1 MFNRALHVKRV
12 PIDDGG
18 DHQIETG
25 RSEVLIGE
33 GAVGNPTLLMGVNR
47 PR

>member
-18 DHQIETG
+18 DHQIEAG
-25 RSEVLIGE
+25 RPV
-33 GAVGNPTLLMGVNR
+33 ATKAWCR
-47 PR
+47 